1 MYCSSYLPF
10 ISILQGEQGEQGMAD
25 ESEEPSDLN
34 LDICPIC
41 HEACSDA
48 FQLKCQHSYC
58 LECLSTWAKVP
69 SSDPTTCPVCRR
81 FLPKKLDE
89 NLKNMV
95 FAKRPVISTVI
106 TTMNESGDLSLIT
119 QEDMNV
125 QAESEEDT
133 R

>member
-1 MYCSSYLPF
+1 MSPEGIRFDSLRKVGLF
-10 ISILQGEQGEQGMAD
+10 LQGEQGEPD
-25 ESEEPSDLN
+25 ESDEESDD

-119 QEDMNV
+119 QGDMNL
-125 QAESEEDT
+125 QAESVE
-133 R
+133 